1 MRISSLDA
9 YQAAYGTNTQAPE
22 RPTAQPARPV
32 VVLDDSEAPVSLA
45 SVAGDAIFLSGL
57 PDTWPA
63 EGDRLILVNTPEPL
77 TLDAVSRWL
86 SAGHEQAEFWVD
98 HEHVA
103 RMVGLLRADVP
114 EAQVCV
120 TGFDADE
127 GWLRLRLG
135 TTLSPTRS
143 SEDFVRG
150 LAAQAGA
157 GVEREPKPT
166 EPTLSEPS
174 LGSLVVKKVVPLA
187 KPIKQY
193 LPATL
198 VAYLY
203 KGLEKLR

>member
-1 MRISSLDA
+1 MRISSLEA
-9 YQAAYGTNTQAPE
+9 YQATISTKLQNPE
-22 RPTAQPARPV
+22 RPAAEPARPV
-32 VVLDDSEAPVSLA
+32 VILDDSAAPVSLA
-45 SVAGDAIFLSGL
+45 SVPGDAIFLSGL

-63 EGDRLILVNTPEPL
+63 EGGRLILVNTPEPL
-77 TLDAVSRWL
+77 TLDAASRWL
-86 SAGHEQAEFWVD
+86 SAGHAQAEYWAD
-98 HEHVA
+98 TKHLA

-114 EAQVCV
+114 EERACV
-120 TGFDADE
+120 TGFEAE
-127 GWLRLRLG
+127 GGWLRLRLG
-135 TTLSPTRS
+135 TASGPTRS

-157 GVEREPKPT
+157 GPEPEPEPA

>member
-9 YQAAYGTNTQAPE
+9 YRVAYGTNTQAPE

-45 SVAGDAIFLSGL
+45 SVAGDAIFLSGASGA
-57 PDTWPA
+57 WPA

-77 TLDAVSRWL
+77 TLAAVSRWL
-86 SAGHEQAEFWVD
+86 GSGHEQAEFWAD
-98 HEHVA
+98 LEHVA

-114 EAQVCV
+114 EQQVCV
-120 TGFDADE
+120 TGFEADE

-135 TTLSPTRS
+135 TALGPTRS

-150 LAAQAGA
+150 LAAHAGP
-157 GVEREPKPT
+157 GVEPESKPT
-166 EPTLSEPS
+166 ELTLSEPS